1 MKIQPKCE
9 RIAVNLPPAT
19 SSGWEI
25 HHKSLTLLREFEK
38 MSLMLFFLRM
48 RVFGK
53 SIGEEGK
60 AIFLKEIHGP
70 MVGNFDALIY

>member
-1 MKIQPKCE
+1 MGNTPQVFDAFR
-9 RIAVNLPPAT
+9 RILKDALSDA
-19 SSGWEI
+19 
-25 HHKSLTLLREFEK
+25 
-38 MSLMLFFLRM
+38 FFLRM